1 MTRAL
6 SWGLSAVTV
15 EALIVQGA
23 PSPAG
28 AAQDDKHK
36 GGSKIRVLCFNNN
49 HPSVG
54 PPDVR
59 SSPRKCSLYR
69 RGYNY
74 EAAGAVH
81 MRKLRWKHWD
91 GPTAVANG
99 QYAQPM
105 DIDDPWKP
113 IRVRLKQ
120 PAERCGRTVYTR
132 AVFHSEG
139 YRIGFPIWVCP

>member
-1 MTRAL
+1 MKRA
-6 SWGLSAVTV
+6 SAL
-15 EALIVQGA
+15 ALFALAASGA
-23 PSPAG
+23 WAIQPSG
-28 AAQDDKHK
+28 AATKTK
-36 GGSKIRVLCFNNN
+36 VLCFNNN
-49 HPSVG
+49 HPTQG

-69 RGYNY
+69 RGYDY

-81 MRKLRWKHWD
+81 MRKLRWKHWG

-139 YRIGFPIWVCP
+139 YHIGFPIWVCP